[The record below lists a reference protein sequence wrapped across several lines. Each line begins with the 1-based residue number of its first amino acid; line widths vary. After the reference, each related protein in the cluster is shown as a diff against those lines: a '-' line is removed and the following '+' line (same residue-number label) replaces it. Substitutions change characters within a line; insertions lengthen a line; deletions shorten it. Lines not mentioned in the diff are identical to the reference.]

1 MFMQCNRCK
10 IIYSIK
16 NKNKKDIKSFLFYI
30 YKMISQMLSYINKF
44 IEDFLAFLSI
54 RKSSLA
60 CFQHIH
66 IPEETS
72 E

>member
-1 MFMQCNRCK
+1 
-10 IIYSIK
+10 
-16 NKNKKDIKSFLFYI
+16 
-30 YKMISQMLSYINKF
+30 MISQMLSYINKF

-72 E
+72 EEFYIRV